1 MSIQKASFRPGINR
15 QVTATLNEGGWTDG
29 NLVRFRD
36 GLPQPVGGW
45 VKAIQT
51 AFPGVCRAIRA
62 WAALDGTRI
71 AALGTSAALYLFRG
85 GAFVDIT
92 PATLAAGMAD
102 VPYGSGWGAG
112 PFGAGAF
119 GVPRGG
125 VVAKGTLRLWSLDT
139 WGEELLACPR
149 NGAIYN
155 WRPAA
160 GYGTKAA
167 AVTGAPDVNKGVFT
181 GMPERHVIAF
191 GSSTGGVQ
199 DPLLV
204 RWSDVE
210 DYTSWTASATNSAGS
225 YRLVGGTEIMGWAAA
240 PQEILVWTDSVLY
253 AMRFQGLPYVYGFFQ
268 QGTACGLLAPNAAA
282 VIAGTAYWMGRDGF
296 WAYAGQVRPLPCT
309 VWDEVFRNRNTQQ
322 DAKITAGVNAGFTE
336 VTWFYPSA
344 SSIEN
349 DRYVTFDLSTG
360 TWSLGALARTAWADA
375 GAFPRPMAAS
385 PVGILYAHET
395 GADADGQPM
404 GAYVQSGFFDLGAGE
419 AFSFVDQVMPDFAD
433 HAGPVDITLSA
444 QAAPNGPVSR
454 KGPFPVLP
462 GTRYLSP
469 RLRGRQVALRIGSS
483 ALGAFWRLGALRLR
497 ITGDGRR

>member
-1 MSIQKASFRPGINR
+1 MPIQKVSFRPGINR
-15 QVTATLNEGGWTDG
+15 QVTATQNEGGWEDG

-36 GLPQPVGGW
+36 GAPQPIGGW
-45 VKAIQT
+45 VRLIQA
-51 AFPGVCRAIRA
+51 AFPGVCRAIRT
-62 WAALDGTRI
+62 WATLDGTRV
-71 AALGTSAALYLFRG
+71 AALGTSAVLYLFRG
-85 GAFVDIT
+85 GAYVDVT
-92 PATLAAGMAD
+92 PADVPPGLAD

-112 PFGAGAF
+112 PFGKGAF
-119 GVPRGG
+119 GTPRNA
-125 VVAKGTLRLWSLDT
+125 VVASGALRLWSLDN

-149 NGAIYN
+149 DGAIYN

-167 AVTGAPDVNKGVFT
+167 AITGAPTVNKGVFT
-181 GMPERHVIAF
+181 GMPERHAIAF

-210 DYTSWTASATNSAGS
+210 DYTVWVASATNSAGS

-268 QGTACGLLAPNAAA
+268 QGAACGLLAPNAAA

-296 WAYAGQVRPLPCT
+296 WTYAGQVRPLPCT
-309 VWDEVFRNRNTQQ
+309 VWDNVFRNRNVQQ
-322 DAKITAGVNAGFTE
+322 DAKIAAGVNTGFTE
-336 VTWFYPSA
+336 VIWLYPSA
-344 SSIEN
+344 GATEN
-349 DRYVTFDLSTG
+349 DSYVSFDLTTG
-360 TWSLGALARTAWADA
+360 TWSQGAMARTAWADA
-375 GAFPRPMAAS
+375 GVFPQPMGAS
-385 PVGILYAHET
+385 PDGILYAHEL

-404 GAYVQSGFFDLGAGE
+404 GAFVQSGFFDLGDGE
-419 AFSFVDQVMPDFAD
+419 AFSFVDQVVPDFAD
-433 HAGPVDITLSA
+433 QAGPVEITLSA
-444 QAAPNGPVSR
+444 QATPNGAVSR

-462 GTRYLSP
+462 GTPYLSP
-469 RLRGRQVALRIGSS
+469 RLRGRQVALRIGSR
-483 ALGAFWRLGALRLR
+483 AAGVFWRLGALRLR